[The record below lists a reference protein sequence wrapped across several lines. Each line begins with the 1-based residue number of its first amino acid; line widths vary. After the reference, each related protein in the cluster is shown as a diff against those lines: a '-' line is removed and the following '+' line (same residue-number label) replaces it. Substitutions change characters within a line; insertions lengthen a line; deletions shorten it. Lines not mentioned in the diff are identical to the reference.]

1 MVSWDFPQG
10 DILTTKYQ
18 VDLGDGFKAVYMNLT
33 LTEDPIR
40 HRYESPG
47 VYRVS
52 VRAENVAGHDE
63 AVLFVQVNCK
73 SAAFLRPRVPP
84 SRGRERTWAPGA
96 RRESPGAATGPRA
109 GEPVDGEQAGG
120 LKSMPL
126 AVCAVVGWG

>member
-1 MVSWDFPQG
+1 MESMQAAADPLAVPSFLSGLVGDFLQG

-73 SAAFLRPRVPP
+73 SAAL
-84 SRGRERTWAPGA
+84 
-96 RRESPGAATGPRA
+96 
-109 GEPVDGEQAGG
+109 
-120 LKSMPL
+120 
-126 AVCAVVGWG
+126 